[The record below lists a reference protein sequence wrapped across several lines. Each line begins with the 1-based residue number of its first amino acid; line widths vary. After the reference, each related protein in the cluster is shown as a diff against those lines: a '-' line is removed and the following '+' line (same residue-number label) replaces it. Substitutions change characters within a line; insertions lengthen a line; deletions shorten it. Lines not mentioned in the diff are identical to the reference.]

1 MIATYRVEVYSP
13 DTSVDTVYRLTIR
26 IEGAEAR
33 TENQRLTTT
42 EEMQG
47 YGMQLSHLAEYW
59 SRTEGRGRISDIVM
73 RGMIASP

>member
-1 MIATYRVEVYSP
+1 MEVYSP

-47 YGMQLSHLAEYW
+47 YDMHLLHLAEYW
-59 SRTEGRGRISDIVM
+59 SRTEGRGEDLRYIM
-73 RGMIASP
+73 RGMIAWP